1 METQVLKVK
10 DNSLAPKSWDNYIG
24 QNVVK
29 ERLQVQINA
38 ALNRFENL
46 KHTLILGPPGYGKT
60 TLAELI
66 AQEMKQDLLLMMM
79 TPAFNTNKLN
89 KKIATFE
96 GGIIV
101 LDELHNLPK
110 KGQHYLFDV
119 MEKNRLTYDSGK
131 TEYLEHPITFIGATT
146 EQDKILAPLFSR
158 FTYKHFLQEYSD
170 VEMAMIIERMCH
182 RVDIIPTKEFCL
194 GLGAASAG
202 TPRQARALV
211 FAAQDLE
218 TLDVETVLT
227 FCGVTPEGLTED
239 HMAYLDALKN
249 LGGDQR
255 GVGID
260 NIVNLSQRP
269 KGIIEDVEKLLLK
282 RNYIEIAK
290 GGRELTVGG
299 NNVIK
304 KNRMEMS

>member
-1 METQVLKVK
+1 MDTEIIKVK
-10 DNSLAPKSWDNYIG
+10 DNSLAPKSWDTYIG
-24 QNVVK
+24 QKVVK
-29 ERLQVQINA
+29 DRLDVQIRA
-38 ALNRFENL
+38 ALKRFENL

-66 AQEMKQDLLLMMM
+66 AQEMRQDLLMMM
-79 TPAFNTNKLN
+79 MTPSFNSGQLN
-89 KKIATFE
+89 KRISTFE

-146 EQDKILAPLFSR
+146 EQDKLLPPLFSR

-170 VEMAMIIERMCH
+170 VEMGMIIEKMCN
-182 RVDIIPTKEFCL
+182 RLGIAPTKEFCL
-194 GLGAASAG
+194 GLGRASAG
-202 TPRQARALV
+202 TPRQARSLV
-211 FAAQDLE
+211 FAAQDLD
-218 TLDVETVLT
+218 TLDVDEILT
-227 FCGVTPEGLTED
+227 FCGITPEGLTED
-239 HMAYLDALKN
+239 HIAYLDALQS
-249 LGGDQR
+249 LGGDVR
-255 GVGID
+255 SVGID

-282 RNYIEIAK
+282 KNYIEISK
-290 GGRELTVGG
+290 GGRELTIGG
-299 NNVIK
+299 RNVIK
-304 KNRMEMS
+304 KNRMELS